1 MMASNVFTNSSYQ
14 DFKLDRGQ
22 RAAPQ
27 HEEIVRKPE
36 QKRVFR

>member
-22 RAAPQ
+22 RATPQ